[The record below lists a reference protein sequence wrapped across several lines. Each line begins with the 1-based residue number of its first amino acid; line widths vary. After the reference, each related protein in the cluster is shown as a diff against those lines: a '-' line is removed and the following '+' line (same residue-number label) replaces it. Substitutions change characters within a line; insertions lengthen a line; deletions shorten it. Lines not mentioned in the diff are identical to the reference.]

1 MFFKGDNLPV
11 EADVK
16 KLLALI
22 KSDVLLY
29 VDENKSGRISPLSHG
44 SLERRIYFC
53 VKKSVCACLKRQ
65 GETGDYRQKAE
76 KTARAFIERL
86 PQLGKA
92 IKADAEAT
100 VAGDPSAE
108 NEEIVIRCFP
118 GFSAISVYRVAHE
131 FYIAGVPYFP
141 RILTEYAH
149 SRTGID
155 INAGAKIG
163 KSFFIDHGTGVVIG
177 ETAEIGDNCRIYQGV
192 TLGALSLKDRC
203 VCSEKRHPTIGN
215 NVIIYANAT
224 VLGGKTVIGDGAI
237 IGGNAFIIKSVPSGA
252 KVISEPTK
260 TVYGA
265 EGVN

>member
-1 MFFKGDNLPV
+1 MGLKRSRLPEKGS
-11 EADVK
+11 VK
-16 KLLALI
+16 KLLGLV

-29 VDENKSGRISPLSHG
+29 IDESKSGAISPLSH
-44 SLERRIYFC
+44 SLFEKRIYFC
-53 VKKSVCACLKRQ
+53 LKKQVLACYRAK
-65 GETGDYRQKAE
+65 GEISKASAKAKLVAREFSGRLGDISA
-76 KTARAFIERL
+76 
-86 PQLGKA
+86 A

-108 NEEIVIRCFP
+108 NERIVMNCFP
-118 GFSAISVYRVAHE
+118 GFTAISVYRVAHE
-131 FYIAGVPYFP
+131 LYVRGVPYLP

-149 SRTGID
+149 SLTGID

-192 TLGALSLKDRC
+192 TLGALSLTKRC
-203 VCSEKRHPTIGN
+203 VSSEKRHPTIGN

-224 VLGGKTVIGDGAI
+224 VLGGKTFIGDGAI
-237 IGGNAFIIKSVPSGA
+237 IGGNAFIIKSVPAGA

-260 TVYGA
+260 TMQA
-265 EGVN
+265 E

>member
-1 MFFKGDNLPV
+1 MFFKANGLPS

-16 KLLALI
+16 KLLALV

-29 VDENKSGRISPLSHG
+29 VGENKSGRISPLSHN
-44 SLERRIYFC
+44 SLEKRIYSR
-53 VKKSVCACLKRQ
+53 VKNGVLLCYARQ
-65 GETGDYRQKAE
+65 GEAGDIKKRAE
-76 KTARAFIERL
+76 SVAKTFIERL
-86 PQLGKA
+86 PYLSKL
-92 IKADAEAT
+92 IKADAEAA

-108 NEEIVIRCFP
+108 NEEIVLNCFP
-118 GFSAISVYRVAHE
+118 GVFAISVYRVAHE
-131 FYIAGVPYFP
+131 LYSAGVPYFP

-163 KSFFIDHGTGVVIG
+163 ESFFIDHGTGVVIG

-192 TLGALSLKDRC
+192 TLGALSLKARC
-203 VCSEKRHPTIGN
+203 VSSEKRHPTIGN

-237 IGGNAFIIKSVPSGA
+237 IGGNAFIIKSVPAGA

-260 TVYGA
+260 TIFSD
-265 EGVN
+265 